1 MEEKTEEKEM
11 EKLKIKEERRRNVSK
26 YIERTEEGIF
36 KLKHE
41 DDTIDNTEELTEE
54 QIHDLNAI
62 FNLFDNLTPL
72 VYLLPNFSQKVK
84 VLTLIFS
91 PLHTAT
97 QFHLMTMDSVY
108 SYEVDGYVK
117 NDCNSFC

>member
-54 QIHDLNAI
+54 QIHDLSAI
-62 FNLFDNLTPL
+62 FNLFDKN
-72 VYLLPNFSQKVK
+72 SQEEISSKQLRKMMLSLSQDQTDKGIIGFADGV
-84 VLTLIFS
+84 
-91 PLHTAT
+91 AT
-97 QFHLMTMDSVY
+97 V
-108 SYEVDGYVK
+108 
-117 NDCNSFC
+117 SFDEFLDMIKTF